1 LIGFQPGGN
10 GLKTQTK
17 YFGEIDYSE
26 EDVLTFPKG
35 MFGFEEERAFL
46 LLPFSGDGTL
56 FSLQS
61 LKTPELSFVAV
72 DPFSLTPG
80 YAPVL
85 QPEELKALGVE
96 KSEELFYYT
105 LCAVKNPVADS
116 TVNLR
121 CPIAIN
127 DESRQA
133 MQVILEDKRYGMRH
147 VLSDME
153 KREDASC

>member
-1 LIGFQPGGN
+1 M
-10 GLKTQTK
+10 KTQTK
-17 YFGEIDYSE
+17 YFGEIDYSR
-26 EDVLTFPKG
+26 EDVLTFPHG
-35 MFGFEEERAFL
+35 MFGFEEEREFL

-61 LKTPELSFVAV
+61 LRTAGLSFVAV
-72 DPFSLTPG
+72 DPFSLFPG

-85 QPEELKALGVE
+85 QPEELKALGVAG
-96 KSEELFYYT
+96 SEELFYYA
-105 LCAVKNPVADS
+105 LCAVKNPVAVS

-127 DESRQA
+127 DESRKA
-133 MQVILEDKRYGMRH
+133 MQVILEEKRYGMRH
-147 VLSDME
+147 LLSDME